1 MYANNPGI
9 SSEDTAICM
18 VRNAHNIRGMEN
30 WHPAFYC
37 MVLGFI
43 LKVWDSTY
51 VVIFSQYFFWVYVI
65 TEGMLYLRKKHV
77 KDIFLLVFSLV
88 LGISAANFLFLN
100 TIWKDI
106 PYALSVVWVLLLLTK
121 LVVDFEKYNRKWY
134 IYIELMIA
142 LLGTYFYRKNG
153 MVTFIFI
160 VVSMLVLLYKNLK
173 VWGTV
178 VITIMLIITIK
189 GPVYSHFEVVD
200 TGRWGM
206 YIGLSQD
213 ILGVYYAGG
222 EVSEETLQMINVMT
236 DKNNAEYIYNPT
248 WANQSYDLEVEPK
261 EFIKNYLDTFIKNPV
276 TMLRA
281 AVDREDMI
289 WDVFEGNE
297 SRVSC
302 VNYTETM
309 DGRLNWNDYYP
320 SRRYNCFYP
329 WMLNFTTYTVMSQ
342 WLYVLQW
349 RSGFFIL
356 VGIIAIYLIIC
367 KKGIRRYFAILSPI
381 VGHIVS
387 LFLSTGWSDFRYFWP
402 LNLMIFFI
410 LIMSVIFLQD
420 DKQ

>member
-1 MYANNPGI
+1 
-9 SSEDTAICM
+9 M

-37 MVLGFI
+37 MVSGLI

-51 VVIFSQYFFWVYVI
+51 AVIFSQYFFWVYVI
-65 TEGMLYLRKKHV
+65 TEGMLYLRKKNV
-77 KDIFLLVFSLV
+77 KDIFLLVLAFL
-88 LGISAANFLFLN
+88 LGINAANFLFLN

-121 LVVDFEKYNRKWY
+121 LIVDFEEYNRKWY

-160 VVSMLVLLYKNLK
+160 VVSMLVLFYKNLK

-178 VITIMLIITIK
+178 VITIMLIITVK
-189 GPVYSHFEVVD
+189 GPVYSYFEVVD

-248 WANQSYDLEVEPK
+248 WANQSYDLAVEPI
-261 EFIKNYLDTFIKNPV
+261 EFIKNYLNTFIKNPV
-276 TMLRA
+276 TMIRA
-281 AVDREDMI
+281 LVDREDMI
-289 WDVFEGNE
+289 WDIFEGNE

-302 VNYTETM
+302 VNYTGTM
-309 DGRLNWNDYYP
+309 DGRLNWNNYYSP
-320 SRRYNCFYP
+320 RRYNSFYP
-329 WMLNFTTYTVMSQ
+329 WMLNFTTYTTMSQ
-342 WLYVLQW
+342 WMRVLQW
-349 RSGFFIL
+349 RSGFFTL
-356 VGIIAIYLIIC
+356 VGIIAIFLIIC
-367 KKGIRRYFAILSPI
+367 KKGIRRYFAIVSPL
-381 VGHIVS
+381 VGHIFS
-387 LFLSTGWSDFRYFWP
+387 LLLSTGWSDFRYFWP
-402 LNLMIFFI
+402 LNLMNLSI
-410 LIMSVIFLQD
+410 LTMSVILLQD
-420 DKQ
+420 DK